1 MKQITMRKT
10 GAKLATM
17 GAAASLVLAALV
29 APPPA
34 HAQFD
39 EVGVITFPTS
49 ATGEAQDHFLRG
61 VAILHSFGWKQ
72 AREQFHAAQ
81 AIDPDF
87 ALAYW
92 GESLAYNHPLVTNM
106 DPTEPRKALARLAP
120 TAEERIAK
128 APTERE
134 KGLMRAVEILW
145 GDGDHGKRRFEYME
159 AMGDLHEMYP
169 DDPEIAAFYALS
181 LLGVNRLN
189 GNVTERYNIRAGTIA
204 LGLLDDNPVHP
215 GAAHYTIHSFDHPI
229 NAPLALDAA
238 HAFAGIAPAVSH
250 ARHMPT
256 HIFIQ
261 HGMWDLVS
269 GHNQSAYDVAVELW
283 EPGDEMGDAVHA
295 LDWGQYGDLQRGD
308 YAKARVWIDRL
319 ASMVENEGFEV
330 GGSRGA
336 AGTARARGALPLL
349 KSRYTVETEE
359 WEVRPVTDDMRTVE
373 LLATGLS
380 AARSGDQE
388 TLAAAE
394 KALDEESDGTGY
406 DHVMHMQVSALL
418 HAGMGHAD
426 VATGFMDKA
435 VEAVEAMAPPRGSAN
450 PVKPVH
456 ELYGELLLELDRP
469 EDAAGMFETSLL
481 RMAGRPRSLLGL
493 ARANAALG
501 NTMVALEHY
510 AQVAALWE
518 GRSGIA
524 GLDEARGFVE
534 EQAGAGGGGSSNRR

>member
-1 MKQITMRKT
+1 MKRSSTTVRC
-10 GAKLATM
+10 
-17 GAAASLVLAALV
+17 AAAAAALVLAALA
-29 APPPA
+29 APPA
-34 HAQFD
+34 VHAQFED
-39 EVGVITFPTS
+39 VGVITFPTS

-72 AREQFHAAQ
+72 ARAEFHAAQ
-81 AIDPDF
+81 EIDPDF

-106 DPTEPRKALARLAP
+106 DPTEPRKALERLAP

-145 GDGDHGKRRFEYME
+145 GDGDHTQRRFEYME
-159 AMGDLHEMYP
+159 AMGDLHDAYP

-204 LGLLDDNPVHP
+204 LGLLNDNPIHP

-229 NAPLALDAA
+229 NAPLALEAA
-238 HAFAGIAPAVSH
+238 YAFADIAPAVSH

-269 GHNQSAYDVAVELW
+269 GHNQSAYNVAVELW
-283 EPGDEMGDAVHA
+283 EPGDALGDAVHS

-308 YAKARVWIDRL
+308 YEKARLWIERIE
-319 ASMVENEGFEV
+319 SMVEHEGFEA
-330 GGSRGA
+330 GGARGA
-336 AGTARARGALPLL
+336 AGTARARGAVPLL

-359 WEVRPVTDDMRTVE
+359 WNVRPVTEDMRTNE
-373 LLATGLS
+373 LLATALS
-380 AARSGDQE
+380 AARTGDQE
-388 TLAAAE
+388 TVAAAE
-394 KALDEESDGTGY
+394 KALAEESDGSGY

-418 HAGMGHAD
+418 HQGMGHGD
-426 VATGFMDKA
+426 MATDFMDKA
-435 VEAVEAMAPPRGSAN
+435 VETVEAMAPPRGSAN

-469 EDAAGMFETSLL
+469 EDAAEMFETSLM

-493 ARANAALG
+493 ARANAAMG
-501 NTMVALEHY
+501 NTMVALENY
-510 AQVAALWE
+510 SKVAALWE
-518 GRSGIA
+518 GRDGIA
-524 GLDEARGFVE
+524 GLAEARGFVE
-534 EQAGAGGGGSSNRR
+534 EQADGGGGSSRR

>member
-1 MKQITMRKT
+1 MKRLSATVWSTAAFATLI
-10 GAKLATM
+10 LA
-17 GAAASLVLAALV
+17 SV
-29 APPPA
+29 AVPPA
-34 HAQFD
+34 AQAQFED
-39 EVGVITFPTS
+39 VGVITFPTS
-49 ATGEAQDHFLRG
+49 ATGEAQAHFLRG

-106 DPTEPRKALARLAP
+106 DPTEPRKALERLAP

-128 APTERE
+128 APTDRE
-134 KGLMRAVEILW
+134 KGLMRAVETLW

-159 AMGDLHEMYP
+159 AMGDLHETYP

-204 LGLLDDNPVHP
+204 LRLLNDNPVHP

-229 NAPLALDAA
+229 NAPLALEAA
-238 HAFAGIAPAVSH
+238 YAFAGIAPAVSH

-269 GHNQSAYDVAVELW
+269 GHNQSAFDVAVELW
-283 EPGDEMGDAVHA
+283 EPGDALGDAVHS

-308 YAKARVWIDRL
+308 YEKARLWIERIE
-319 ASMVENEGFEV
+319 SMVEHEGFEV
-330 GGSRGA
+330 GGARGS
-336 AGTARARGALPLL
+336 AGTARAQGAVPLL

-359 WEVRPVTDDMRTVE
+359 WDVRPVTDDMRTVE
-373 LLATGLS
+373 LLATGVS
-380 AARSGDQE
+380 AARTGDQE

-394 KALDEESDGTGY
+394 KALADESDGSGY

-418 HAGMGHAD
+418 HQGMGHAD
-426 VATGFMDKA
+426 VATGFMDRA

-469 EDAAGMFETSLL
+469 EDAAEMFETSLM

-493 ARANAALG
+493 ARANAAMG
-501 NTMVALEHY
+501 NTMVALENY
-510 AQVAALWE
+510 SKVAALWE
-518 GRSGIA
+518 GRDGIA
-524 GLDEARGFVE
+524 GLDEARGFVD
-534 EQAGAGGGGSSNRR
+534 EQAAAGGSGSLRR